1 MAEATRIL
9 LKKSS
14 EARPELET
22 ATLKFCRKLRR
33 LTHEVP
39 EHIEASVLR
48 SRKLLGRPGKN
59 RRDRRALR
67 AVAEEMW
74 GGKLLGDV
82 SRSLAGHAAILF
94 KDPVDGDEGIS
105 GRHSATSEKVSCD

>member
-1 MAEATRIL
+1 MEDGLAEATQIL
-9 LKKSS
+9 LRKSS
-14 EARPELET
+14 EARPQLET

-48 SRKLLGRPGKN
+48 SRKLLGRPGKT
-59 RRDRRALR
+59 RRDRRSLK

-74 GGKLLGDV
+74 GSDV
-82 SRSLAGHAAILF
+82 SHSLARHAAILF
-94 KDPVDGDEGIS
+94 EGPVDGDEGIS
-105 GRHSATSEKVSCD
+105 GRNSATSEKVSCI